1 MFKRCCSA
9 ILKGFFFSMNTYIC
23 LLEIDC
29 SNLIPRYIGKPSL
42 NQCLRFSGLCAG
54 GCSAIVDSGTSFLA
68 GPTVTVHVSLILILK
83 LLLVIKMLLLPVL
96 IYSV

>member
-1 MFKRCCSA
+1 VLQCY
-9 ILKGFFFSMNTYIC
+9 LEVFFSMNTYIW
-23 LLEIDC
+23 LLENDC
-29 SNLIPRYIGKPSL
+29 SNLIPRYIGKSSL

-54 GCSAIVDSGTSFLA
+54 GCSAIVDSGTSFLS

-83 LLLVIKMLLLPVL
+83 LLLVIKMLHLPDL